1 MVCFLKKSTECAFHQ
16 GENSRKA
23 SIIKTD
29 GNSMSCLGQVFRS
42 LSKRSS
48 NCEAGTLSNA
58 AEALNMEG
66 ICALHSPR
74 TGITKQSYSF
84 IRKVSRFLFKPRNF

>member
-48 NCEAGTLSNA
+48 NCEAGTPSNA

-66 ICALHSPR
+66 ICDLHSPR
-74 TGITKQSYSF
+74 TEITKQSYSF
-84 IRKVSRFLFKPRNF
+84 IRKVSHFLFKPRNF

>member
-1 MVCFLKKSTECAFHQ
+1 MVCLKKKKSTECAFHQ
-16 GENSRKA
+16 GENSRKP
-23 SIIKTD
+23 SIIKT

-74 TGITKQSYSF
+74 TEITKQSYSF
-84 IRKVSRFLFKPRNF
+84 IRKVSRFLFKPR

>member
-16 GENSRKA
+16 GENSRKP
-23 SIIKTD
+23 SIIKT

-48 NCEAGTLSNA
+48 NCEAGTPS

-74 TGITKQSYSF
+74 TEITKQSYSF